1 MREVSRRRRHIS
13 SCSVMLSVHVPIYFL
28 RVPKRWFTN
37 ATFMSI
43 HKFGKVDACRTLK
56 KKKKIKVFNRMIFS
70 VIFISLIVLPCFVS
84 RTNPQPQPASSP
96 VIEWLSCFHHK
107 LNHINGAKDWLIP
120 NKTFEM
126 SMPTCRAQSD
136 SLQENPMLVVLKQ
149 YRAFHW

>member
-1 MREVSRRRRHIS
+1 
-13 SCSVMLSVHVPIYFL
+13 
-28 RVPKRWFTN
+28 
-37 ATFMSI
+37 MS
-43 HKFGKVDACRTLK
+43 DLK

-96 VIEWLSCFHHK
+96 RVGHPVCLHYTGFPADNHPTASVNHSVTVHIPREKLIKWLSCFHHK

-149 YRAFHW
+149 YRAFH